1 MTMKAMTNRPMGV
14 VVAVVNVAEIIIVLP
29 GENVTIANCELSNQ
43 SWSNYQQDKEIFS
56 SK

>member
-1 MTMKAMTNRPMGV
+1 MTMNAMTNRPMGV

-56 SK
+56 TK